1 MTPQN
6 LLDYVKVYD
15 NFFDEDFCK
24 VVVSQLDK
32 DPWNKHS
39 YNDPIANENITYDD
53 DLSIHAIHDTIE
65 KQKVNK
71 KVWDALYKYIVED
84 NPPFQKWFGAW
95 SGYTGVRFNRYD
107 VNTNMKIHCDHIHT
121 IFDGNLKGVPI
132 LTVLGSLN
140 NDYIG
145 GEFLMFGDY
154 EIKLKTGSVIVFPSN
169 FLYPHQVNSVK
180 SGVRYSFV
188 SWAW

>member
-15 NFFDEDFCK
+15 NFFDEDFCEK
-24 VVVSQLDK
+24 LVSQLDK
-32 DPWNKHS
+32 DNWQKHS
-39 YNDPIANENITYDD
+39 YNNPINNENITYDD
-53 DLSIHAIHDTIE
+53 DLSVHAIHDTIE

-71 KVWDALYKYIVED
+71 RVWDALYKYIVED
-84 NPPFQKWFGAW
+84 NPPFQNWFGAW
-95 SGYTGVRFNRYD
+95 SGYTRVRFNRYD
-107 VNTNMKIHCDHIHT
+107 VNTNMKIHCDHIHS
-121 IFDGNLKGVPI
+121 IFDGNIKGVPV
-132 LTVLGSLN
+132 LTVLGALN
-140 NDYIG
+140 NDYTG